1 MISIKKSFTIE
12 DDFSHPIIGDFSSS
26 ADLKKPPLVIFCH
39 GYKGYKDWGAWNLV
53 ADEFVKKG
61 FSFVKFN
68 FSLNGGTMENP
79 IDFPDLDAFSQN
91 THSQEVKDVGRL
103 LKFLTIEFSNDFDQS
118 NVFIIGHS
126 RGGGVALLS
135 SAKYPLINKVCTWAS
150 VSDYGERFPSDK
162 EIEDWKKNGVRY
174 VLNSRTKQMMPHNY
188 SFYED
193 YIHNK
198 NELSIKYAVQNLTI
212 PQLIIHGTL
221 DQAVN
226 IENANILKEWNSSA
240 VIFSLRTNHT
250 FGIKHPWLRKDLSSE
265 MKVVV
270 EQTISFLEHKI

>member
-1 MISIKKSFTIE
+1 LNIIKKSFTIE
-12 DDFSHPIIGDFSSS
+12 DEFSHPIIGDFSSS
-26 ADLKKPPLVIFCH
+26 TSLEKAPLVIFCH

-68 FSLNGGTMENP
+68 FSLNGGTIENP
-79 IDFPDLDAFSQN
+79 IDFPDLSAFSQN

-103 LKFLTIEFSNDFDQS
+103 LKFLTTEFSNNFDLF
-118 NVFIIGHS
+118 NVSIIGHS

-135 SAKYPLINKVCTWAS
+135 SAKYSLINKVCTWAS

-162 EIEDWKKNGVRY
+162 EIEEWKKNGVRY
-174 VLNSRTKQMMPHNY
+174 VLNTRTKQMMPHNY

-193 YIHNK
+193 YIQNK
-198 NELSIKYAVQNLTI
+198 EELSIKKAVQKLTI
-212 PQLIIHGTL
+212 PQMIIHGTL

-226 IENANILKEWNSSA
+226 IKNANSLKKWNSSA
-240 VIFSLRTNHT
+240 EMFSTRTNHT
-250 FGIKHPWLRKDLSSE
+250 FGIKHPWLSDVLPTE
-265 MKVVV
+265 MEIVV
-270 EQTISFLEHKI
+270 EQTISFLKHKI